1 MAPQAPM
8 ADPQMMAQ
16 PGMVQPQMPPMQ
28 SPMQSPV
35 AEQAAAQMPQAEP
48 AMMAPNAF
56 AQTPFAQEAAP
67 QADPAMMGEAGAPA
81 MGAPGIAAPLAP
93 AAQTKAQKK
102 EAKRQAQQQAKAD
115 KEAKKAAKL
124 AATKEKAEEKKR
136 AKLRK
141 KLAKT
146 RFSRARYLRE
156 ANGNAI
162 AGVVLWVFVI
172 LIFTVGP
179 FMLNTTYLIPTTNE
193 NLRIINEVDS
203 LKRSVRQNQ
212 PQISAMLEKRK
223 QKEAQIASFTT
234 SFTPQAQAQA
244 QLESLVTQLEDA
256 GMELTEKAITP
267 LGLPAQR
274 IVGTTLTIS
283 AEGDYLDWLRIRN
296 KFIRSQRAVSMPSE
310 SIIINEETGNVII
323 AAQIVL
329 PSAP

>member
-1 MAPQAPM
+1 M

-16 PGMVQPQMPPMQ
+16 PGMVQPQMP
-28 SPMQSPV
+28 PMQSPV